1 MPQEHRLHHQHL
13 LVFKKKKRKLV
24 YFDYNFCITG
34 IFTQIAVLREQA
46 GKPPI
51 GFLNSV
57 LSNLNG
63 LKQNPLNDI
72 TTGESQ
78 GISLLPI

>member
-1 MPQEHRLHHQHL
+1 MFIKNNRENKYKEQL
-13 LVFKKKKRKLV
+13 LMFW
-24 YFDYNFCITG
+24 TG
-34 IFTQIAVLREQA
+34 IFTQIAILREQA

-57 LSNLNG
+57 LANLNG
-63 LKQNPLNDI
+63 LNPNNNPLNDI

-78 GISLLPI
+78 GTI